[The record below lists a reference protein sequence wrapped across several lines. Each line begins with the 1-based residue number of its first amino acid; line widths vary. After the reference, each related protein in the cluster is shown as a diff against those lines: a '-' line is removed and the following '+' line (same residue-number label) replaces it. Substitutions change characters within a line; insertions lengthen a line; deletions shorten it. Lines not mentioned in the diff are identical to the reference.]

1 MISKEIIQLL
11 LVLVPFAAWLSAPRM
26 QSRIAF
32 WILRVGGL
40 LFAMAMALSV
50 LADTLCGGSLS
61 GGIGPCSAGLTGFF
75 QLIGPILLTLVT
87 ATLSVGPILLVVA
100 LLIEA
105 LHRYRNGTG
114 KS

>member
-1 MISKEIIQLL
+1 VGSKEIIQILL
-11 LVLVPFAAWLSAPRM
+11 ILVPLACWLSAPRM
-26 QSRIAF
+26 QSRAAF

-40 LFAMAMALSV
+40 LFAMAMALAV

-87 ATLSVGPILLVVA
+87 SMLTVGPILLVAA

-105 LHRYRNGTG
+105 VHRYRKG
-114 KS
+114 